1 MLTYDVEL
9 VGTETDMYGHGLFPT
24 MLVIHRVLN
33 EVVKVHDMAVNL
45 SKGNIKEPFGEQIM

>member
-1 MLTYDVEL
+1 MLVYDVDL
-9 VGTETDMYGHGLFPT
+9 VGTEAEMYGLFPT

-45 SKGNIKEPFGEQIM
+45 SKGNIKELFGKQIT